1 MTIILCWLG
10 LHRRPESISS
20 GLYCCARRGCG
31 LICGVPLPLKSNT
44 NREKQNG

>member
-31 LICGVPLPLKSNT
+31 LICGVPLKVVQRNT
-44 NREKQNG
+44 NRESK